1 MQEDL
6 PINQGWT
13 KFKKLKS
20 GDILTEVPDRIS
32 SKFVAKVHGLELE
45 QQIEQFRADEVGDP
59 MFDDPDV
66 LLKGL

>member
-1 MQEDL
+1 M
-6 PINQGWT
+6 
-13 KFKKLKS
+13 
-20 GDILTEVPDRIS
+20 TEVPDRIS